1 MNELPTAL
9 MQEGFL
15 LLASTAGPFIGG
27 LLLVGL
33 VVGILQSATQIN
45 DPAVGFL
52 PRIAAALAGVWAL
65 GHWVLE
71 RYAHYLAHSLD
82 SMSRHI

>member
-1 MNELPTAL
+1 MNELPEGL
-9 MQEGFL
+9 MHEGML
-15 LLASTAGPFIGG
+15 LLASTAGPFVGG

-52 PRIAAALAGVWAL
+52 PRICAALAGAWGL
-65 GHWVLE
+65 GSWILE
-71 RYAHYLAHSLD
+71 RYSHYLQASLER
-82 SMSRHI
+82 MSSK

>member
-1 MNELPTAL
+1 MHNDLPAAV
-9 MQEGFL
+9 MHEGFL

-52 PRIAAALAGVWAL
+52 PRMAVALLGVWAMGGWIL
-65 GHWVLE
+65 EKYSTYLAMSLE
-71 RYAHYLAHSLD
+71 R
-82 SMSRHI
+82 MSK

>member
-1 MNELPTAL
+1 MNPVPEAMMNEGL
-9 MQEGFL
+9 L
-15 LLASTAGPFIGG
+15 LLASTAGPFVGG

-52 PRIAAALAGVWAL
+52 PRICAALAGVWGL
-65 GHWVLE
+65 GAWILE
-71 RYAHYLAHSLD
+71 RYSHYLQASLER
-82 SMSRHI
+82 MSQ